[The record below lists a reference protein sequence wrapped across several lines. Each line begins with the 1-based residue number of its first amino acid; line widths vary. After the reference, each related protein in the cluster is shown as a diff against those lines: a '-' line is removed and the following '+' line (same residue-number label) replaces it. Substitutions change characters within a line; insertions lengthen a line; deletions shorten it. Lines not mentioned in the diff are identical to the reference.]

1 MAVRAARERT
11 FCAHGLTYAYCF
23 SRHSYSAFRADV
35 VSPGWAGQ
43 SRSVIAATIPVAESN
58 AVTPWS
64 YATAKVLPLGEN
76 RTA

>member
-1 MAVRAARERT
+1 MCTGTGTITAVHRRSE
-11 FCAHGLTYAYCF
+11 
-23 SRHSYSAFRADV
+23 SAGSADV
-35 VSPGWAGQ
+35 VPPGRASQ